1 MKIQLFEKF
10 AYIRFPRTK
19 HRVLVSCRTLWILSG
34 LFFFCPT
41 LCLNKSRFSSTSTFS
56 QSCPPLVARQQL
68 EERSCCQHCHGNWV
82 SDSGG
87 VGRSLF
93 WFFFFQIFISISFPS
108 VYSFIYFHHFS
119 CSTMKLL
126 NEGPTPELNHQ
137 LRKKQVNKKKKQHSP
152 RPCLLGL
159 VWSS

>member
-10 AYIRFPRTK
+10 ADIRFPRTK

-93 WFFFFQIFISISFPS
+93 WFFFPDIYFQFFPLCLFIYIFPS
-108 VYSFIYFHHFS
+108 FFMFDHEVVEWRTNTRTEPSI
-119 CSTMKLL
+119 
-126 NEGPTPELNHQ
+126 
-137 LRKKQVNKKKKQHSP
+137 KKKTGQQKKRNSTH
-152 RPCLLGL
+152 R
-159 VWSS
+159 VHVFWV